1 MKTYILLIKNNNK
14 NNNKNKDRITK
25 AFEKFLLNERILSIM

>member
-14 NNNKNKDRITK
+14 NNNKNKDRLTK
-25 AFEKFLLNERILSIM
+25 AFEKFLLNERILSSI